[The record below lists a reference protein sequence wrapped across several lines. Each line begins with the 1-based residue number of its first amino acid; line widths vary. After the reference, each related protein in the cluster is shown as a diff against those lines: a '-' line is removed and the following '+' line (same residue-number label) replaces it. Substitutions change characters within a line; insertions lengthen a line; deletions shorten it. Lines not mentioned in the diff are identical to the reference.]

1 MLLELNQSN
10 SPKSRPR
17 KFRTF
22 EKVLPHEQWK
32 INSEFSSKLKS
43 NALLY

>member
-17 KFRTF
+17 KFWTF
-22 EKVLPHEQWK
+22 EKVPHEQWK
-32 INSEFSSKLKS
+32 IKSEFSSKLKS